1 MIDTAYAMA
10 APQGQAGGDPSG
22 LMAFLPFILVLGV
35 LYFFIMR
42 PQIKQ
47 RKTHEEMLKNL
58 KKGDAVITT
67 GGLFGRIVSI
77 TDNVVHLE
85 IADKIK
91 IRVSRAYI
99 AGLENPNAPSKSAE
113 E

>member
-1 MIDTAYAMA
+1 MQFVHLLD
-10 APQGQAGGDPSG
+10 
-22 LMAFLPFILVLGV
+22 V

-42 PQIKQ
+42 PQIQQ
-47 RKTHEEMLKNL
+47 RKAHEEMLKNL

-67 GGLFGRIVSI
+67 GGIFGRIVSI
-77 TDNVVHLE
+77 TDNVVMLE
-85 IADKIK
+85 IADKMK

-99 AGLENPNAPSKSAE
+99 AGLENPNVPSKSAE